1 MPYDEA
7 LADRVR
13 ELVSARADVKELK
26 MFGGVGFTLAGNMA
40 VGVRGDDLLVR
51 LADEDAERALSEDG
65 VRPFEMG
72 SRRQPKG
79 WVLVGPE
86 RLADEAGL
94 SEWVDAGADYAT
106 SLPPK

>member
-1 MPYDEA
+1 MAYDEG
-7 LADRVR
+7 LAERVR
-13 ELVSARADVKELK
+13 NLISARAGVTEKK
-26 MFGGVGFTLAGNMA
+26 MFGGIAFLLGGNMA

-51 LADEDAERALSEDG
+51 LDEEDAERALTEDG

-86 RLADEAGL
+86 RISDPAGL
-94 SEWVDAGADYAT
+94 AEWVDVGADYAA
-106 SLPPK
+106 SLPAK

>member
-1 MPYDEA
+1 VAYDEG

-13 ELVSARADVKELK
+13 ELISARADVKELK

-51 LADEDAERALSEDG
+51 LADRALSEDG